1 MPDAWVIALLV
12 WIVVIP
18 TTVALF
24 AALVARR
31 RSAELP
37 QSRSRPADQP
47 AGQLLQLA
55 RHAPHGAV
63 SRSNSSGSGRRP
75 APGPRL
81 RLERTR

>member
-18 TTVALF
+18 TMVALL
-24 AALVARR
+24 AALAARR
-31 RSAELP
+31 RGAERP
-37 QSRSRPADQP
+37 DRSESEADQT
-47 AGQLLQLA
+47 GQLLYLA
-55 RHAPHGAV
+55 SHERYGAV

>member
-31 RSAELP
+31 RSVELP
-37 QSRSRPADQP
+37 ERGSRPGEQP
-47 AGQLLQLA
+47 GGQLLHLA
-55 RHAPHGAV
+55 SHAAQGAV